1 MSDDDGQGA
10 VYELTVAG
18 SLGPVLRAALPAAAV
33 TDLVTTTVRAP
44 LASEAELEDLL
55 GLLDAAGVEVQAV
68 FRLSAP

>member
-18 SLGPVLRAALPAAAV
+18 SLGPVL
-33 TDLVTTTVRAP
+33 RAP